1 MKKNLKIITEI
12 INHLRFILLYP
23 KIGPDMYLTHW
34 LLFFKPFRI
43 WFQNK
48 KIYKIGKGSEVR
60 PYSIINGTNS
70 IQIGDNV
77 IIQPGS
83 ILSANPSN
91 LETGIIIEDDV
102 LLAPNISIYSH
113 THSYKNIN
121 IPIKEQPYIAK
132 KVVIKR
138 GAWLGVNC
146 VIFPGVTIG
155 KNSVVAAGSI
165 VKKDVPDY
173 TVVAGAPAKIIR
185 KINEY

>member
-1 MKKNLKIITEI
+1 MNKCAQAGIITTVLIILVVLVAVIAVWSVISNIVTKSGSEI
-12 INHLRFILLYP
+12 DINPILLGAEIESFETYE
-23 KIGPDMYLTHW
+23 GELT
-34 LLFFKPFRI
+34 
-43 WFQNK
+43 
-48 KIYKIGKGSEVR
+48 
-60 PYSIINGTNS
+60 T
-70 IQIGDNV
+70 
-77 IIQPGS
+77 
-83 ILSANPSN
+83 
-91 LETGIIIEDDV
+91 
-102 LLAPNISIYSH
+102 
-113 THSYKNIN
+113 
-121 IPIKEQPYIAK
+121 